1 MSSNIV
7 SNVSSNGSA
16 YPSSQH
22 SGADGVLGQSGLFG
36 SGLVE
41 ITALTTLIG
50 SSTTEQL
57 TLGDRGAAGLS
68 WAGMSMF
75 GSISIM
81 KSCVAASTPTWL
93 RETLGV
99 RNSTADAAIGL
110 GLNLSSTYLDR
121 EDMARKNMK
130 EALGVICESRK
141 RVSD

>member
-1 MSSNIV
+1 
-7 SNVSSNGSA
+7 
-16 YPSSQH
+16 
-22 SGADGVLGQSGLFG
+22 
-36 SGLVE
+36 
-41 ITALTTLIG
+41 
-50 SSTTEQL
+50 
-57 TLGDRGAAGLS
+57 
-68 WAGMSMF
+68 
-75 GSISIM
+75 
-81 KSCVAASTPTWL
+81 L